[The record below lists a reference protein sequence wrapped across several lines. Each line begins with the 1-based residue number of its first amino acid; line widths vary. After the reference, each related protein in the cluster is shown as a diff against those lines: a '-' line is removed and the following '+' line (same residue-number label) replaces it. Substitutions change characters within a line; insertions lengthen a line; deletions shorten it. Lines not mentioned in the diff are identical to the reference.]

1 MSASALARR
10 VGQAFLVLAL
20 AYTGAYVLLAALPGD
35 AVMARF
41 GNPDLG
47 LSPEQLAEIR
57 ATYGVDRP
65 FIARYLDS
73 IVAFLQ
79 GDLGYSVYSGAAV
92 SDLIA
97 EALPSTLALASI
109 ALVGAVF
116 LAVVIAFTA
125 SFGKGQW
132 LRRLFRN
139 LPPLF
144 VSLPVFWIGIVLIQV
159 FSFRLGLV
167 PVIGAS
173 PGQALVLPAIT
184 LMIPIAAP
192 LAQVFLRS
200 IDEVRE
206 QPFVNVVRARGASTS
221 WLLWRNVAPNALL
234 PAMTM
239 AGLLFGE
246 LVGGAII
253 TEAVFGRV
261 GIGSLTAQAVA
272 QRDTPVLLAVVVIA
286 TVVFVTINLVVDLLY
301 PVLDAR
307 LRHRGGS
314 DARGTRRGARR
325 GRSAAAAGG
334 SAAAAAA
341 PSAAS
346 AASATEAA
354 STSASESATATTE
367 AQPLESS
374 GGPR

>member
-1 MSASALARR
+1 MSRVALLRR
-10 VGQAFLVLAL
+10 VGQAFLVLVL
-20 AYTGAYVLLAALPGD
+20 AYTGAYILLAALPGD
-35 AVMARF
+35 AVMARY
-41 GNPDLG
+41 GSPDLG
-47 LSPEQLAEIR
+47 LTAEQIAEIR
-57 ATYGVDRP
+57 ESYGIDQPLLV
-65 FIARYLDS
+65 RYFES
-73 IVAFLQ
+73 IGAFLR
-79 GDLGYSVYSGAAV
+79 GDFGYSVQSGAKV

-125 SFGKGQW
+125 SYGKGLW

-144 VSLPVFWIGIVLIQV
+144 ISLPVFWIGIVLIQV
-159 FSFRLGLV
+159 FSFKLGLV

-173 PGQALVLPAIT
+173 PAQALILPVLT

-246 LVGGAII
+246 LVGGAIV

-272 QRDTPVLLAVVVIA
+272 NRDTPVLLAVVVIA

-307 LRHRGGS
+307 LRRSGGS
-314 DARGTRRGARR
+314 SGRSSRRSAPAVEAAATAVVPAAEQTAATDWSAPGAETPGGTR
-325 GRSAAAAGG
+325 
-334 SAAAAAA
+334 
-341 PSAAS
+341 
-346 AASATEAA
+346 
-354 STSASESATATTE
+354 
-367 AQPLESS
+367 
-374 GGPR
+374 

>member
-1 MSASALARR
+1 MSGTALLRR

-35 AVMARF
+35 AVMARY
-41 GNPDLG
+41 GSPDLG
-47 LSPEQLAEIR
+47 LTPEQIAEIR
-57 ATYGVDRP
+57 ESYGIDQPLVV
-65 FIARYLDS
+65 RYVES
-73 IVAFLQ
+73 IGAFLR
-79 GDLGYSVYSGAAV
+79 GDFGYSVQSGAKV
-92 SDLIA
+92 SELIA
-97 EALPSTLALASI
+97 EALPSTLALAGF
-109 ALVGAVF
+109 ALASAVF

-125 SFGKGQW
+125 SYGRGRW

-173 PGQALVLPAIT
+173 PAQALILPVLT
-184 LMIPIAAP
+184 LTIPIAAP

-206 QPFVNVVRARGASTS
+206 QPFVTVVRARGASTS

-234 PAMTM
+234 PALTM

-246 LVGGAII
+246 LVGGAIV
-253 TEAVFGRV
+253 TETVFGRV

-272 QRDTPVLLAVVVIA
+272 NRDTPVLLAVVVIA

-307 LRHRGGS
+307 LRRGGS
-314 DARGTRRGARR
+314 DGRAVR
-325 GRSAAAAGG
+325 RSARAVE
-334 SAAAAAA
+334 
-341 PSAAS
+341 
-346 AASATEAA
+346 TEAA
-354 STSASESATATTE
+354 AELGAPADRAAESGATSEAAARAASN
-367 AQPLESS
+367 P
-374 GGPR
+374 GGSR